1 MTARVLAVCLALGGA
16 TACATHR
23 AGPAAPVTAPREVSV
38 EVLLHGRPLTLH
50 LAKPAVASDPNVLVL
65 YASGDGGW
73 FGTAVDMFH
82 EIARAGYATA
92 GFSAR
97 AFLRIERPRGSA
109 LNPGRLA
116 LEYGRIIE
124 RAGEG
129 LGLTPSFHVVLTGWS
144 RGAALAVLASGEPP
158 VAARTRGVIAIGLG
172 DGEDLAVDAAA
183 DDDGAAEPGRTWP
196 IQPYG
201 RIAALGA
208 TRVAVIQASHD
219 QYLSSARARA
229 LFGADT
235 ASRRFLTVE
244 ATNHRF
250 SNGKVP
256 FAAALRDAL
265 GWVSA
270 APGTPTPQEVQ

>member
-1 MTARVLAVCLALGGA
+1 MTARVLVVGLALGSA
-16 TACATHR
+16 IACATQR
-23 AGPAAPVTAPREVSV
+23 IGPATPVTAPREGSV
-38 EVLLHGRPLTLH
+38 EVLLHGKPLTLH
-50 LAKPAVASDPNVLVL
+50 LARPATASDPSVLVL

-92 GFSAR
+92 GFSSR
-97 AFLRIERPRGSA
+97 AFLRIERPRGRA

-116 LEYGRIIE
+116 LEYGRILD

-129 LGLTPSFHVVLTGWS
+129 LGLTPPFSVVLTGWS
-144 RGAALAVLASGEPP
+144 RGAALAVLAGGEPP
-158 VAARTRGVIAIGLG
+158 VSARARGVIAIGLG
-172 DGEDLAVDAAA
+172 AGEDLAVDAAA
-183 DDDGAAEPGRTWP
+183 DDDGIAEPGRTWP
-196 IQPYG
+196 IQPYC

-219 QYLSSARARA
+219 QYLPAARGRA

-235 ASRRFLTVE
+235 TWRRFLTVE

-265 GWVSA
+265 AWVSA
-270 APGTPTPQEVQ
+270 APGAPPSQEVR